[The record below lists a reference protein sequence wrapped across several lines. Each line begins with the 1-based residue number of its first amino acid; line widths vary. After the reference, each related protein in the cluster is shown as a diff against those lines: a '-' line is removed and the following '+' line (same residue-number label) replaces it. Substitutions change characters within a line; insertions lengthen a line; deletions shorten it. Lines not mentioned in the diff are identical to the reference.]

1 MARSRAG
8 EIAGT
13 ARRRRRSPWRCGG
26 RHELGHTH
34 CRGNALRRMRVAGR
48 APAHGDPRGER
59 RHRRLSAATRRK
71 YDSMRRQS
79 ACTRCSRRSL
89 PRDTAPLPYTPHAEE
104 AAIESERRS
113 RIRGLGISALFGMQV
128 MLLSIALYAS
138 DGGAGMNPA
147 FEQLFRWLAMTLTV
161 PVLVWPGRAFFT
173 GAAAAI
179 RGRRLTM
186 DVPVALG
193 LSIAFAG
200 SAFATITGSGE
211 IWFDSVVMFVTL
223 LSGATLPRA
232 ARPPAGERSSARPGP
247 LRSTRRDEIAERRRW
262 RHGRGRPRERI
273 RGREQASR
281 RARQCRFRRGTCPRR
296 RASTGRSGADSLRRG
311 GSRRRSDSLGACR
324 ARRGAAHRGV
334 GSDCT
339 FRRRPCTRGQREQV
353 RSGRDRGDARR
364 RHDRS
369 RGCAPACGAGGPRA
383 AGHRPSGGPCRGM
396 VHRRRSRACSRRLRR
411 VAAPRSVAGDT
422 RARLGAGHHLSLR
435 SLPRH
440 PRPR

>member
-13 ARRRRRSPWRCGG
+13 ARRRRHASWRCGV
-26 RHELGHTH
+26 RREFGHAY
-34 CRGNALRRMRVAGR
+34 CRGNALRRMRLARR

-59 RHRRLSAATRRK
+59 RHRRLFRCDAPK
-71 YDSMRRQS
+71 CDSMRRQP
-79 ACTRCSRRSL
+79 ACTRCSRPSL
-89 PRDTAPLPYTPHAEE
+89 RRGTAPLPTPRTPKKRP
-104 AAIESERRS
+104 SSRERRS

-161 PVLVWPGRAFFT
+161 PVLVWPGRTFFT

-193 LSIAFAG
+193 P
-200 SAFATITGSGE
+200 
-211 IWFDSVVMFVTL
+211 FDRLRWQRVRDDHRFGRNLVRLGGHVRH
-223 LSGATLPRA
+223 AAERRTLPRA
-232 ARPPAGERSSARPGP
+232 ARPPAGERSSARPRP

-262 RHGRGRPRERI
+262 RHGRGRLRERI
-273 RGREQASR
+273 RAREQAFR

-296 RASTGRSGADSLRRG
+296 RTSTGRSGADSFGRG

-324 ARRGAAHRGV
+324 VRRGAAHRGV

-339 FRRRPCTRGQREQV
+339 FRRRPCAGGQRQQV
-353 RSGRDRGDARR
+353 RGGRDRGDARR
-364 RHDRS
+364 RHDRA
-369 RGCAPACGAGGPRA
+369 RGCAPACRAGGPRA
-383 AGHRPSGGPCRGM
+383 AGHRPSRGSCRGM
-396 VHRRRSRACSRRLRR
+396 VHRRRSPCSQRASPSGGSSTIRR
-411 VAAPRSVAGDT
+411 G
-422 RARLGAGHHLSLR
+422 
-435 SLPRH
+435 
-440 PRPR
+440 